1 MGEMPRVS
9 RRGVRIMSYWLAA
22 GLAALLDQATKA
34 AIRVLSPEVGRI
46 GTLIP
51 GLFDL
56 YHVENSG
63 AAFSIGEGA
72 GILFVVIAVAV
83 IGLTFAFVC
92 TQDVPLSLT
101 ISLACVAGGG
111 AGNMV
116 DRLANGTVTD
126 FIATTFM
133 NFPVFN
139 VADMFV
145 TCGAVLSF
153 LLYVRWEK
161 KREQEEVARV

>member
-1 MGEMPRVS
+1 MKKGSTVLRIAGSHMLLLTAAAADQVMKRRVETRFREGE
-9 RRGVRIMSYWLAA
+9 
-22 GLAALLDQATKA
+22 A
-34 AIRVLSPEVGRI
+34 AILNS
-46 GTLIP
+46 
-51 GLFDL
+51 
-56 YHVENSG
+56 HVVIHRSRNSG
-63 AAFSIGEGA
+63 AAMNMGQDMPD
-72 GILFVVIAVAV
+72 AVKA
-83 IGLTFAFVC
+83 
-92 TQDVPLSLT
+92 LSLCAAAAGE
-101 ISLACVAGGG
+101 ISLLRAAAAGDSSAELTGMALILGGG

>member
-1 MGEMPRVS
+1 MPRVS

-126 FIATTFM
+126 FI
-133 NFPVFN
+133 VFN